1 MQHEKSGL
9 RSDCSVK
16 RIEKQKKLSAKS
28 RNDFIG
34 NGGAYH
40 SKIEKAKRVEKLCS
54 KLRESEASRREMK
67 VSSAKIDIDKES
79 FIS

>member
-9 RSDCSVK
+9 HFDCSVK
-16 RIEKQKKLSAKS
+16 RIERQKKLSARS
-28 RNDFIG
+28 RKDSIG
-34 NGGAYH
+34 NGGVYH
-40 SKIEKAKRVEKLCS
+40 SKIEKAKRVAKSCS
-54 KLRESEASRREMK
+54 KLRESEAFRREMK